1 MVVRK
6 KDNHSDTYMI
16 DKELIIDSKDR
27 EPIVEPQEEQEK
39 DW

>member
-6 KDNHSDTYMI
+6 KDNHSHTYMI
-16 DKELIIDSKDR
+16 DKELIIYSKDR